1 MIRKSSLVLLSGTVL
16 LVIWYLT
23 GGPLQLRS
31 SWAVHKAASSG
42 WDISQAY
49 SDETMKPRYWLPVC
63 LFSGSL
69 LVFLG
74 AAVKIRGTLR
84 GHRNIQHG

>member
-1 MIRKSSLVLLSGTVL
+1 MIRTSNLLVLAGSAL

-23 GGPLQLRS
+23 GGPAQLQWWWL
-31 SWAVHKAASSG
+31 VHKAASSG

-49 SDETMKPRYWLPVC
+49 SDETMKPRFWLPVC

-69 LVFLG
+69 LVFAG
-74 AAVKIRGTLR
+74 AAVKIRDTFRVLR
-84 GHRNIQHG
+84 DIKYG